1 MARKL
6 KQKRPD
12 RKEIKREVEEN
23 FDFHLL
29 VFSVYKAASL
39 FLEKFHLKTQFGI
52 NRHTE
57 NGIIETKNIK
67 IKSLSGYPILEN
79 FEGIGTVITQ
89 ITKSMLMLHNDTLR
103 KKYNLDGRIYT
114 DVSLHNAY
122 DQCYLKYGLPYK
134 IKWASDIECA
144 DKEVEDALKTLA
156 DSVVRFRIV
165 EDLIYRDIDIDIP
178 TRKYIRT
185 MITKFNNS
193 FLPYVAEIIKLAIVK
208 IKLLE
213 QKIKLKKGA

>member
-6 KQKRPD
+6 KIKRPD
-12 RKEIKREVEEN
+12 KKDVKREVEEN

-29 VFSVYKAASL
+29 MFSVYKAASL
-39 FLEKFHLKTQFGI
+39 FLDKFHLKTQFGI

-114 DVSLHNAY
+114 DASLHKAY
-122 DQCYLKYGLPYK
+122 DECYLEYGLPYK
-134 IKWASDIECA
+134 IKWASDIECE
-144 DKEVEDALKTLA
+144 DKEVEGALKTLA
-156 DSVVRFRIV
+156 DSVVRFKVV
-165 EDLIYRDIDIDIP
+165 EDLIYRDIDLDIP

-185 MITKFNNS
+185 MITKFNNN
-193 FLPYVAEIIKLAIVK
+193 FLPYVAEII
-208 IKLLE
+208 E
-213 QKIKLKKGA
+213 N

>member
-67 IKSLSGYPILEN
+67 IKSLSGYPILSD
-79 FEGIGTVITQ
+79 FKGIGTVITQ

-114 DVSLHNAY
+114 DASLHKAY

-134 IKWASDIECA
+134 IKWASDIECT
-144 DKEVEDALKTLA
+144 DKEVEGALKTLA

-185 MITKFNNS
+185 LITKFNKH
-193 FLPYVAEIIKLAIVK
+193 FLPYVTEII
-208 IKLLE
+208 E
-213 QKIKLKKGA
+213 S

>member
-6 KQKRPD
+6 KIKRPD
-12 RKEIKREVEEN
+12 KKEIKREVEEN

-29 VFSVYKAASL
+29 MFLVYKAASL

-57 NGIIETKNIK
+57 NGIIDTKNIK
-67 IKSLSGYPILEN
+67 IKSLKGYPILEN

-114 DVSLHNAY
+114 DASLHKAY
-122 DQCYLKYGLPYK
+122 DECYLEYGLPYK
-134 IKWASDIECA
+134 IKWDEDIKSE

-156 DSVVRFRIV
+156 DSVVRFKVV
-165 EDLIYRDIDIDIP
+165 EDLIYRDIEIDIP

-193 FLPYVAEIIKLAIVK
+193 FLPYVTEII
-208 IKLLE
+208 E
-213 QKIKLKKGA
+213 S

>member
-6 KQKRPD
+6 KIKRPD
-12 RKEIKREVEEN
+12 KKEIKREVEEN

-29 VFSVYKAASL
+29 MFSVYKAASL
-39 FLEKFHLKTQFGI
+39 FLDKFHLKNQFGI

-67 IKSLSGYPILEN
+67 IKSLSGYPILAN
-79 FEGIGTVITQ
+79 FKGIGTVITQ

-193 FLPYVAEIIKLAIVK
+193 FLSYVTEII
-208 IKLLE
+208 E
-213 QKIKLKKGA
+213 N

>member
-6 KQKRPD
+6 KIKRPD
-12 RKEIKREVEEN
+12 KKEIKREVEEN

-29 VFSVYKAASL
+29 MFSVYKAASL

-57 NGIIETKNIK
+57 NGIIDTKNIK
-67 IKSLSGYPILEN
+67 IKSLKGYPILEN

-114 DVSLHNAY
+114 DASLHKAY
-122 DQCYLKYGLPYK
+122 DECYLEYGLPYK
-134 IKWASDIECA
+134 IKWDEDIKSE
-144 DKEVEDALKTLA
+144 DKEVEDTLKTLA
-156 DSVVRFRIV
+156 DSVVRFKVV
-165 EDLIYRDIDIDIP
+165 EDLIYRDIEIDIP

-193 FLPYVAEIIKLAIVK
+193 FLPYVTEII
-208 IKLLE
+208 E
-213 QKIKLKKGA
+213 S

>member
-6 KQKRPD
+6 KIKRPD
-12 RKEIKREVEEN
+12 KKEIKREVEEN

-29 VFSVYKAASL
+29 MFSVYKAASL

-52 NRHTE
+52 ARENENRM
-57 NGIIETKNIK
+57 IETKNIK
-67 IKSLSGYPILEN
+67 IKSLNGYPMLSD
-79 FEGIGTVITQ
+79 FKGIGTVITQ

-114 DVSLHNAY
+114 DASLHKAY
-122 DQCYLKYGLPYK
+122 DVCYLKHGLPYK
-134 IKWASDIECA
+134 LKWASDIECE
-144 DKEVEDALKTLA
+144 DKEVEGALKTLA
-156 DSVVRFRIV
+156 DSIVRFKVI

-193 FLPYVAEIIKLAIVK
+193 FLPYVTEII
-208 IKLLE
+208 E
-213 QKIKLKKGA
+213 N

>member
-12 RKEIKREVEEN
+12 KKEIKKEVEEN

-52 NRHTE
+52 TRHTE
-57 NGIIETKNIK
+57 NKIIDTKNIK
-67 IKSLSGYPILEN
+67 IKSLNGYPMLAD
-79 FEGIGTVITQ
+79 FKGIGTVITQ

-114 DVSLHNAY
+114 DASLHNAY
-122 DQCYLKYGLPYK
+122 DVCYLKHGLPYK
-134 IKWASDIECA
+134 IKWASDIECE
-144 DKEVEDALKTLA
+144 DKEVEGALKTLA
-156 DSVVRFRIV
+156 DSIVRFKVV

-193 FLPYVAEIIKLAIVK
+193 FLPYVAEII
-208 IKLLE
+208 E
-213 QKIKLKKGA
+213 SGS

>member
-6 KQKRPD
+6 KIKRPD

-29 VFSVYKAASL
+29 MFSVYKAASL

-52 NRHTE
+52 NKHTE

-114 DVSLHNAY
+114 DKKLHKAY
-122 DQCYLKYGLPYK
+122 DEHYLKHGLPYK
-134 IKWASDIECA
+134 VKWANDIECE
-144 DKEVEDALKTLA
+144 DKEVEGALKTLA
-156 DSVVRFRIV
+156 DSIVRFKVV
-165 EDLIYRDIDIDIP
+165 EELIYRDIDIDIP

-185 MITKFNNS
+185 MITKFNNN
-193 FLPYVAEIIKLAIVK
+193 FLPYVTEII
-208 IKLLE
+208 E
-213 QKIKLKKGA
+213 N

>member
-12 RKEIKREVEEN
+12 KKEIKREVEEN

-52 NRHTE
+52 NKHTE

-67 IKSLSGYPILEN
+67 IKSLSGYPILSD
-79 FEGIGTVITQ
+79 FKGIGTVITQ

-114 DVSLHNAY
+114 DTSLHNAY
-122 DQCYLKYGLPYK
+122 DVCYLKHGLPYK
-134 IKWASDIECA
+134 IKWASDIECE
-144 DKEVEDALKTLA
+144 DKEVEGALKTLA
-156 DSVVRFRIV
+156 DSIVRFKVV

-185 MITKFNNS
+185 MITKFNNN
-193 FLPYVAEIIKLAIVK
+193 FLPYVTEII
-208 IKLLE
+208 E
-213 QKIKLKKGA
+213 S

>member
-12 RKEIKREVEEN
+12 RKEIKKEVEEN

-57 NGIIETKNIK
+57 NKIIDTKNIK
-67 IKSLSGYPILEN
+67 IKSLNGYPMLAD
-79 FEGIGTVITQ
+79 FKGIGTVITQ

-103 KKYNLDGRIYT
+103 NKYNLDGRIYT
-114 DVSLHNAY
+114 DTSLHNAY
-122 DQCYLKYGLPYK
+122 DVCYLKHGLPYK
-134 IKWASDIECA
+134 LKWASDIECE
-144 DKEVEDALKTLA
+144 DKEVEGALKTLA
-156 DSVVRFRIV
+156 DSIVRFKVI

-185 MITKFNNS
+185 MITKFNNN
-193 FLPYVAEIIKLAIVK
+193 FLPYVTEII
-208 IKLLE
+208 E
-213 QKIKLKKGA
+213 S

>member
-6 KQKRPD
+6 KIKRPD
-12 RKEIKREVEEN
+12 KKDIKKEVEEN

-29 VFSVYKAASL
+29 MFSVYKAASL

-52 NRHTE
+52 NKHTE

-114 DVSLHNAY
+114 DKKLHKAY
-122 DQCYLKYGLPYK
+122 DEHYLKHGLPYK
-134 IKWASDIECA
+134 VKWANDIECE
-144 DKEVEDALKTLA
+144 DKEVEGALKTLA
-156 DSVVRFRIV
+156 DSIVRFKVV
-165 EDLIYRDIDIDIP
+165 EELIYRDIDIDIP

-185 MITKFNNS
+185 MITKFNNN
-193 FLPYVAEIIKLAIVK
+193 FLPYVTEII
-208 IKLLE
+208 E
-213 QKIKLKKGA
+213 N

>member
-6 KQKRPD
+6 KIKRPD
-12 RKEIKREVEEN
+12 KKEIKREVEEN

-29 VFSVYKAASL
+29 MFSVYKAASL
-39 FLEKFHLKTQFGI
+39 FLDKFHLKTQFGI
-52 NRHTE
+52 NKHTE

-114 DVSLHNAY
+114 DASLHKAY
-122 DQCYLKYGLPYK
+122 DECYLEYGLPYK
-134 IKWASDIECA
+134 IKWDEDIKSE

-165 EDLIYRDIDIDIP
+165 ENLIYRDIDIDIP

-193 FLPYVAEIIKLAIVK
+193 FLPYVTEII
-208 IKLLE
+208 E
-213 QKIKLKKGA
+213 SGS

>member
-1 MARKL
+1 MKILNSWREKMARKL
-6 KQKRPD
+6 KIRRPD
-12 RKEIKREVEEN
+12 KKEIKREVEEN

-29 VFSVYKAASL
+29 MFSVYKAASL
-39 FLEKFHLKTQFGI
+39 FLEKFNLKTQFGI

-67 IKSLSGYPILEN
+67 IKSLSGYPILSD
-79 FEGIGTVITQ
+79 FKGIGTVITQ

-122 DQCYLKYGLPYK
+122 DVCYLKHGLPYK
-134 IKWASDIECA
+134 LKWASDIECE
-144 DKEVEDALKTLA
+144 DKEVEGALKTLA
-156 DSVVRFRIV
+156 DSIVRFKVI

-193 FLPYVAEIIKLAIVK
+193 FLPYVTEII
-208 IKLLE
+208 E
-213 QKIKLKKGA
+213 N

>member
-12 RKEIKREVEEN
+12 KKDVKKEVEEN

-57 NGIIETKNIK
+57 NRIIDTKNIK
-67 IKSLSGYPILEN
+67 IKSLNGYPILSD
-79 FEGIGTVITQ
+79 FKGIGTVITQ

-114 DVSLHNAY
+114 NTSLHNAY
-122 DQCYLKYGLPYK
+122 DVCYLKHGLPYK
-134 IKWASDIECA
+134 LKWASDIECE
-144 DKEVEDALKTLA
+144 DKEVEGALKTLA
-156 DSVVRFRIV
+156 DSIVRFKVI

-193 FLPYVAEIIKLAIVK
+193 FLPYVTEII
-208 IKLLE
+208 E
-213 QKIKLKKGA
+213 N

>member
-12 RKEIKREVEEN
+12 KKEIKKEVEEN

-57 NGIIETKNIK
+57 NRIIDTKNIK
-67 IKSLSGYPILEN
+67 IKSLNGYPILSD
-79 FEGIGTVITQ
+79 FKGIGTVITQ

-114 DVSLHNAY
+114 DISLHNAY

-134 IKWASDIECA
+134 IKWASDIECS

-156 DSVVRFRIV
+156 DSVVRFKVV

-193 FLPYVAEIIKLAIVK
+193 FLPYVAEII
-208 IKLLE
+208 E
-213 QKIKLKKGA
+213 SGS

>member
-12 RKEIKREVEEN
+12 KKEIKKEVEEN

-57 NGIIETKNIK
+57 NKIIDTKNIK
-67 IKSLSGYPILEN
+67 IKSLNGYPMLAD
-79 FEGIGTVITQ
+79 FKGIGTVITQ

-114 DVSLHNAY
+114 DTSLHNAY
-122 DQCYLKYGLPYK
+122 DVCYLKHGLPYK
-134 IKWASDIECA
+134 LKWASDIECE
-144 DKEVEDALKTLA
+144 DKEVEGALKTLA
-156 DSVVRFRIV
+156 DSIVRFKVI

-185 MITKFNNS
+185 MITKFNNN
-193 FLPYVAEIIKLAIVK
+193 FLPYVTEII
-208 IKLLE
+208 E
-213 QKIKLKKGA
+213 SGS

>member
-6 KQKRPD
+6 KIKRPD

-29 VFSVYKAASL
+29 MFSVYKAASL
-39 FLEKFHLKTQFGI
+39 FLDKFHLKNQFGI
-52 NRHTE
+52 TRENENR
-57 NGIIETKNIK
+57 IIETKNIK
-67 IKSLSGYPILEN
+67 IKSLNGYPILSD
-79 FEGIGTVITQ
+79 FKGIGTVITQ
-89 ITKSMLMLHNDTLR
+89 ITKSMLMLHNGTLR

-122 DQCYLKYGLPYK
+122 DKHYLKHGIPYK
-134 IKWASDIECA
+134 LKWASDIECA

-156 DSVVRFRIV
+156 DSVVRFKIV
-165 EDLIYRDIDIDIP
+165 EEMIYRDIDIDIP

-193 FLPYVAEIIKLAIVK
+193 FLPYVAEII
-208 IKLLE
+208 E
-213 QKIKLKKGA
+213 N

>member
-6 KQKRPD
+6 KIKRPD
-12 RKEIKREVEEN
+12 KKEIKSEVEEN

-29 VFSVYKAASL
+29 MFSVYKAASL

-57 NGIIETKNIK
+57 NGIIDTKNIK
-67 IKSLSGYPILEN
+67 IKSLKGYPILEN

-114 DVSLHNAY
+114 DASLHKAY
-122 DQCYLKYGLPYK
+122 DECYLEYGLPYK
-134 IKWASDIECA
+134 IKWDEDIKSE

-156 DSVVRFRIV
+156 DSVVRFKVV
-165 EDLIYRDIDIDIP
+165 EDLIYRDIEIDIP

-193 FLPYVAEIIKLAIVK
+193 FLPYVTEII
-208 IKLLE
+208 E
-213 QKIKLKKGA
+213 S

>member
-12 RKEIKREVEEN
+12 RKEIKKEVEEN

-57 NGIIETKNIK
+57 NKIIDTKNIK
-67 IKSLSGYPILEN
+67 IKSLNGYPILSD
-79 FEGIGTVITQ
+79 FKGIGTVITQ

-114 DVSLHNAY
+114 DTSLHNAY
-122 DQCYLKYGLPYK
+122 DVCYLKHGLPYK
-134 IKWASDIECA
+134 LKWASDIECE
-144 DKEVEDALKTLA
+144 DKEVEGALKTLA
-156 DSVVRFRIV
+156 DSIVRFKVI

-193 FLPYVAEIIKLAIVK
+193 FLPYVTEII
-208 IKLLE
+208 E
-213 QKIKLKKGA
+213 N

>member
-12 RKEIKREVEEN
+12 KKDVKKEVEEN

-57 NGIIETKNIK
+57 NKIIDTKNIK
-67 IKSLSGYPILEN
+67 IKSLNGYPMLAD
-79 FEGIGTVITQ
+79 FKGIGTVITQ

-103 KKYNLDGRIYT
+103 NKYNLDGRIYT
-114 DVSLHNAY
+114 DTSLHNAY
-122 DQCYLKYGLPYK
+122 DVCYLKHGLPYK
-134 IKWASDIECA
+134 LKWASDIECE
-144 DKEVEDALKTLA
+144 DKEVEGALKTLA
-156 DSVVRFRIV
+156 DSIVRFKVI

-185 MITKFNNS
+185 MITKFNNN
-193 FLPYVAEIIKLAIVK
+193 FLPYVTEII
-208 IKLLE
+208 E
-213 QKIKLKKGA
+213 S